1 MKRFIIETI
10 SSRRDINGNRYH
22 LCIVT
27 DTLNGDRS
35 VKFESGGDRNGPIIM
50 RRLVK
55 DWGLIHEQQ
64 SELPIRQ
71 WNAYRKASGPWM
83 LEHEAKIALDD
94 MAHSLG

>member
-10 SSRRDINGNRYH
+10 TSRRDINGNRYH

-27 DTLNGDRS
+27 DALTDK
-35 VKFESGGDRNGPIIM
+35 VIKFESGGDRNGPIIM
-50 RRLVK
+50 RRIVK
-55 DWGLIHEQQ
+55 DWALIHEQQ

-83 LEHEAKIALDD
+83 LEHEAKKALDD
-94 MAHSLG
+94 MAMSIG